1 MLHGGGRARCCFS
14 YLSKTK
20 PRKASLVPFFS
31 KALSQLPRG
40 GFDLVTQSII
50 SGVRAVLPRRT
61 SAPDSLPSLPIAGG
75 WTVTQ
80 RRRRWGGREE
90 ETAPPA
96 AAKNNI
102 SSVHH
107 LPPLQTTVMTGD
119 SAGGPDSPL
128 PLTPNTFGFLKGQF
142 TVVKREIIYLW
153 RAQEI
158 PFLPC

>member
-1 MLHGGGRARCCFS
+1 MI
-14 YLSKTK
+14 
-20 PRKASLVPFFS
+20 
-31 KALSQLPRG
+31 
-40 GFDLVTQSII
+40 QSTI

-61 SAPDSLPSLPIAGG
+61 SALDSLPSPPIAGG

-90 ETAPPA
+90 ETALPA

-107 LPPLQTTVMTGD
+107 LPPLQTTVMTGG
-119 SAGGPDSPL
+119 SADGPNSPL
-128 PLTPNTFGFLKGQF
+128 PLTPNAFGFLKGPF

-153 RAQEI
+153 RAREI